1 MWSICRA
8 SNRLELLTG
17 FSWESR
23 GQETMSIDLS
33 IILIHMDEAV
43 CLVVDCI
50 PLAQDKDK

>member
-1 MWSICRA
+1 
-8 SNRLELLTG
+8 
-17 FSWESR
+17 
-23 GQETMSIDLS
+23 MSIDLS